1 MNKKLMIF
9 FTSYALLNTSMCIQ
23 AGFFKKVWRH
33 PKKAFTSVVRT
44 VENKVLEPLAH
55 TGENDIIEPAA
66 NGVNDHI
73 FKPFARAF
81 KKEAEKKAEE
91 DGQAAADIAH
101 QLIVGVLTGQL
112 PEGQDTEAQEDG
124 SEQDSPKRTV
134 SQDHDESPSKKRSH
148 N

>member
-55 TGENDIIEPAA
+55 AAENELIEPAA
-66 NGVNDHI
+66 NGANDHI

-101 QLIVGVLTGQL
+101 QLIVGILTGQL
-112 PEGQDTEAQEDG
+112 PEGQDTEEQEDG
-124 SEQDSPKRTV
+124 SEKDSPKRTAA
-134 SQDHDESPSKKRSH
+134 QD
-148 N
+148 